1 MLTPRELELLTA
13 YVDGTLSRRE
23 QRAVKRLVRARP
35 EARRLLR
42 SLVRDSRELQ
52 ALPAVPAPV
61 DFAAQVLSTIAQQPP
76 RPTPTTTTVTTTAAQ
91 GPAPLRLAPRTPASP
106 PATPVRW
113 YWGYAA
119 AAAVFLVVGGGS
131 FLLHRPGPTP
141 MASRPDGG
149 NSLAKQ
155 TPGPT
160 PPEKTPVREPDPIVR
175 EMPAPRW
182 PEFPPTVKVI
192 PDEEPEEIDLP
203 VAPRPLPLPNEVPR
217 SPVLASPHQEL
228 PNQLE
233 RVEFALP
240 RVHIFHGLDVPE
252 QYRALRDQLA
262 LGSGYRVEIPTR
274 DATRGLERVRLAL
287 SAHKTQW
294 TLPADVQLRLKKG
307 LRSDYA
313 LFLENV
319 APEDLLEALKQ
330 AGLADRTAAQK
341 RPAELTFE
349 GPLIVRETARVDR
362 RELKDLLGI
371 DPLSVRPTTSS
382 GVSGSSPGVDI
393 HKSIE
398 ESTGATINETL
409 DGRGVPRP
417 GSSARGQSAGI
428 VLALPANRV
437 RAPEVKK
444 FLESRPTARPGTL
457 QVLIVLRN
465 VN

>member
-42 SLVRDSRELQ
+42 SLLRDSREMQL
-52 ALPAVPAPV
+52 LPAVPAPV
-61 DFAAQVLSTIAQQPP
+61 DFATQVLSTIAQQPP
-76 RPTPTTTTVTTTAAQ
+76 RPVSTTPSVTTTTTTA
-91 GPAPLRLAPRTPASP
+91 PAPLRLAPRTPASL

-141 MASRPDGG
+141 VASRPEGG
-149 NSLAKQ
+149 TPLAKQ
-155 TPGPT
+155 TPSPT
-160 PPEKTPVREPDPIVR
+160 PEKPPVREPDPIVR
-175 EMPAPRW
+175 ELPAPRW
-182 PEFPPTVKVI
+182 QEFPPTVKVI
-192 PDEEPEEIDLP
+192 PDEDAGEDPEEVDPP
-203 VAPRPLPLPNEVPR
+203 VRPRPLPQPNEVPR

-274 DATRGLERVRLAL
+274 DSTRGLERLRLAL
-287 SAHKTQW
+287 SAYKIQW
-294 TLPADVQLRLKKG
+294 TLPADVQARLKKAV
-307 LRSDYA
+307 RSDYA

-341 RPAELTFE
+341 RPADLTFE

-371 DPLSVRPTTSS
+371 DPLSVRPTTASGGS
-382 GVSGSSPGVDI
+382 GVNI
-393 HKSIE
+393 HKSLQ

-409 DGRGVPRP
+409 DGRGIPRP
-417 GSSARGQSAGI
+417 GSTARGPSAGI
-428 VLALPANRV
+428 VLALPPSRAK
-437 RAPEVKK
+437 APEVKR
-444 FLESRPTARPGTL
+444 FLDSRPTARPGTL